1 MTHKPLTTLYGNIL
15 YSVCVTALIL
25 WASPARAQVVPPPA
39 PAPAPPLP
47 PAAPEEPVAPFY
59 TVIGEDYRVEFSAA
73 AWVTRPQTLNYS
85 DTETITSTVNST
97 TTTTTL
103 NGTLIDFRSL
113 LGLGNQTFPEGHIT
127 VKLAPRHKVR
137 GEYIPLRY
145 KQTVDSLTSNFNFN
159 GQIYTA
165 GQTVES
171 TYHWNEWKAIYE
183 FDALIFDRGF
193 VGGEAALSDMNIS
206 AATANATQS
215 GTASV
220 NILMPG
226 LGVIG
231 RYYLWKKMS
240 VTVDFFG
247 FFLPGSDTSTHAHSA
262 EIDGYAT
269 YNLNKHVAVQVGVRA
284 WDAIHVWGAPL
295 NTGEVKIVGPYIG
308 GTGRF

>member
-1 MTHKPLTTLYGNIL
+1 MTHKPLTALYGNIL
-15 YSVCVTALIL
+15 CSVCVTALIL
-25 WASPARAQVVPPPA
+25 WASPAKAQLVPPPA
-39 PAPAPPLP
+39 PAPAPAPAQ
-47 PAAPEEPVAPFY
+47 AAPAEPVAPIY
-59 TVIGEDYRVEFSAA
+59 SVIGEEYRVEFSAG
-73 AWVTRPQTLNYS
+73 AWVTRPQTVNYS
-85 DTETITSTVNST
+85 DTETITSTVNT
-97 TTTTTL
+97 TTTTTTV

-113 LGLGNQTFPEGHIT
+113 LGLGNQTFPEGHVT
-127 VKLAPRHKVR
+127 FKLAPKHKVR

-145 KQTVDSLTSNFNFN
+145 QQTVASLTGDFNFN
-159 GQIYTA
+159 GQVYKA

-183 FDALIFDRGF
+183 FDALTFDRGF
-193 VGGEAALSDMNIS
+193 VGGEAALSSMNIS

-247 FFLPGSDTSTHAHSA
+247 FVLPGSETSTHAHSA
-262 EIDGYAT
+262 EIDGYAM
-269 YNLNKHVAVQVGVRA
+269 YNLSKHVGVHVGVRA
-284 WDAIHVWGAPL
+284 WDAVHVWGSPL
-295 NTGEVKIVGPYIG
+295 NTGEIKVVGPYISG
-308 GTGRF
+308 VGRF